1 MKIVA
6 AAVAAP
12 LLILA
17 SQAQAQTMEPQTGVY
32 VGAGIT
38 RSHFDSSSFDIDDID
53 NNDNSWKAILGFR
66 PHKNFAVEANYI
78 DFGKASAPA
87 TGTVGPFEL
96 KAKAYSVYGVG
107 IAPTGP
113 VGSFVKAGLARL
125 DADGNVG
132 AVVFEDKDTEFAYG
146 AGLQLRL
153 GAFAIR
159 AEYEKFDTDV
169 AGDLDLISL
178 GATFTFGPR

>member
-1 MKIVA
+1 M
-6 AAVAAP
+6 
-12 LLILA
+12 
-17 SQAQAQTMEPQTGVY
+17 
-32 VGAGIT
+32 
-38 RSHFDSSSFDIDDID
+38 
-53 NNDNSWKAILGFR
+53 
-66 PHKNFAVEANYI
+66 
-78 DFGKASAPA
+78 
-87 TGTVGPFEL
+87 GPFEV
-96 KAKAYSVYGVG
+96 KAKGYSVYGVG
-107 IAPTGP
+107 IAPIGP
-113 VGSFVKAGLARL
+113 VEGFLKAGLARL

-153 GAFAIR
+153 GALAIR